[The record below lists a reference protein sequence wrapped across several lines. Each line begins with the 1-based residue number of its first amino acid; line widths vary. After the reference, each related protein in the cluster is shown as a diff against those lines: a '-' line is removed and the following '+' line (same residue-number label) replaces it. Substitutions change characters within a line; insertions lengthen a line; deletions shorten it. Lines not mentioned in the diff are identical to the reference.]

1 MASAGDLGSP
11 GRASRAS
18 TVAPSSPGVTFIP
31 PVVMTAPPLAIALS
45 GDAFPISGT
54 DLFKKAVEKGTLP
67 EDLLAAWANVATA
80 VSTDIGVAGRGRD
93 GWGGMAKGV
102 EGGASGRLKI
112 AGANVV
118 RRFLN
123 ETWR

>member
-1 MASAGDLGSP
+1 M
-11 GRASRAS
+11 
-18 TVAPSSPGVTFIP
+18 TFIP

-67 EDLLAAWANVATA
+67 KDLLAAWANVATA

-102 EGGASGRLKI
+102 GGASGRLKI